1 MRIKDIVKEGTFDD
15 FDMKDYG
22 KDLDDDDKDIGKGFK
37 GDPMFDQLGK
47 IIDSRTSPN
56 PVTFV
61 TTDDGEKIQVNP
73 MQAQELRKL
82 LRYEGMKPQIK
93 LKFTKDVQ
101 MSKNLHD
108 FVDSKDYKQIGA
120 VFMQKYM

>member
-22 KDLDDDDKDIGKGFK
+22 KDLDNDEKDIGKGFERE
-37 GDPMFDQLGK
+37 PMFDQLGK
-47 IIDSRTSPN
+47 ILDTRQGDDPLKH
-56 PVTFV
+56 VM
-61 TTDDGEKIQVNP
+61 TDDGEKVEVNP

-93 LKFTKDVQ
+93 LRFTKDLQ
-101 MSKNLHD
+101 MAKNLHD